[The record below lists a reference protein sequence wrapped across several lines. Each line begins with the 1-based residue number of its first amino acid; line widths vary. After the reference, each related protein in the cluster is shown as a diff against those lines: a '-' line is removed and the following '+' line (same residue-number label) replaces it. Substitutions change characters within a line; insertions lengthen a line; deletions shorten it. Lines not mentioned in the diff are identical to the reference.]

1 MKYEKY
7 QYWYIYLLYGWTLDI
22 VQGTLDYLGMAAT
35 SKIVAASLTY
45 PFLVLRARLQ
55 DQDQRY
61 TSTLDTAKRIW
72 R

>member
-1 MKYEKY
+1 
-7 QYWYIYLLYGWTLDI
+7 
-22 VQGTLDYLGMAAT
+22 MAAM
-35 SKIVAASLTY
+35 SKVVAASLTY

-61 TSTLDTAKRIW
+61 TSTFDAFKRIL